1 MSRMYYDKG
10 VNLIKYKNIIKIA
23 KEEKKMVCVRG

>member
-10 VNLIKYKNIIKIA
+10 VNLIKYKNILKIEK
-23 KEEKKMVCVRG
+23 KEEKNGM